1 MFQIGPTLPNLI
13 QNSLLSQSVG
23 TPITKIELAKLRL
36 SNYVRGINF
45 ENIIDLIKINKIMW
59 KITLFSLEAFAVNL
73 ERSPVMCFVA
83 CPPGTHQANPYTC
96 DCEPDVALAEIY
108 LMPKP

>member
-1 MFQIGPTLPNLI
+1 
-13 QNSLLSQSVG
+13 
-23 TPITKIELAKLRL
+23 
-36 SNYVRGINF
+36 
-45 ENIIDLIKINKIMW
+45 MW